1 MATLISYTILAAY
14 LAIVLYVLG
23 LMFYLAFEQQR
34 TAKMGRLTPH
44 QSKKKKL
51 ARAA

>member
-1 MATLISYTILAAY
+1 MATLISYTVLAAY

-23 LMFYLAFEQQR
+23 LMVYLAFQQPKNA
-34 TAKMGRLTPH
+34 TLSRLTPP
-44 QSKKKKL
+44 QPKKEKL